1 MSDWSKPAITD
12 LYVDV
17 LNYLAGKDT
26 DSATLFVTVPSNQPV
41 GSIRYDRANNKF
53 QEWNGTTWVDKI
65 ISIAGGGTGANTPA
79 GIISSLGLG
88 TMSTQNANG
97 VAITGGSIIGLGTF
111 TVNCDITFQSDGT
124 KNIGTD
130 ATRAGTIY
138 IRNGLVIPVGID
150 KWVSS

>member
-1 MSDWSKPAITD
+1 MADWSKPAITD

-17 LNYLAGKDT
+17 LSFLAGKDT
-26 DSATLFVTVPSNQPV
+26 DSATLFVGTPSNQPN
-41 GSIRYDRANNKF
+41 GAIRYNRTTNVF
-53 QEWNGTTWVDKI
+53 QEWNGTTWVDKL

-79 GIISSLGLG
+79 GIIASLGLG
-88 TMSTQNANG
+88 TISVQNANA
-97 VAITGGSIIGLGTF
+97 VAITGGSISGLSGLTL
-111 TVNCDITFQSDGT
+111 NCDLTFQSDGN

-130 ATRAGTIY
+130 LVRPGTIY